1 VGGARDK
8 QEHRMSELKSG
19 RVTSIAINDHK
30 LSFALDRKD
39 SQRFVLYNEAANT
52 QTIPQFELATRSWML
67 AVLQTAFT
75 SGKEMV
81 VKYEDNR
88 DHDDLPVLQIEL
100 HDPLHIEQT
109 PSQPIQIPT
118 GTPSTPIK
126 GKAK

>member
-1 VGGARDK
+1 
-8 QEHRMSELKSG
+8 MSELKSG

-39 SQRFVLYNEAANT
+39 NERYVLYAEAANT

-67 AVLQTAFT
+67 AILQTAFT
-75 SGKEMV
+75 SGKELV

-88 DHDDLPVLQIEL
+88 DHDDMNVLQIEI
-100 HDPLHIEQT
+100 HDPLHIEQV
-109 PSQPIQIPT
+109 PSVPIQIPS
-118 GTPSTPIK
+118 GASPQPIK